1 MKAIDDLTVAYT
13 SADALLKADIDS
25 LSEKLTALGQTMSEA
40 YDVLLATIEQVQ
52 ADLDA
57 TKKEL
62 ENAIAEDMAQLNNKI
77 DTMNAALDAAYKLAD
92 EMLKKDIEALL
103 DKLEAVHNKDIDAL
117 RAELEADYKADID
130 ALRAELEAL
139 KVQISEQDD
148 TNSAAI
154 QTLKSVD
161 STQKEAT
168 DIFRN
173 ITIVGLCIGS
183 VSLLGNAILLFLQLK
198 KKYLK

>member
-1 MKAIDDLTVAYT
+1 M
-13 SADALLKADIDS
+13 
-25 LSEKLTALGQTMSEA
+25 GEA

-57 TKKEL
+57 SKKEL

-103 DKLEAVHNKDIDAL
+103 DKLQAVHNKDIDAL

-139 KVQISEQDD
+139 KVQIRSR
-148 TNSAAI
+148 TI
-154 QTLKSVD
+154 LT
-161 STQKEAT
+161 AT
-168 DIFRN
+168 PFRR
-173 ITIVGLCIGS
+173 
-183 VSLLGNAILLFLQLK
+183 
-198 KKYLK
+198 